1 MAKHGTMRSEVK
13 GGVATLFLD
22 RPDKKNALSTELFED
37 LVETLAQWRRDD
49 SVAAVVITGTEEY
62 FSAGLDLDTMNWKS
76 EEERLRWYDA
86 TYYGYLELL
95 EYPKPTI
102 AAVAGPTF
110 GGGCDIAVFCD
121 IRISS
126 PNAKFGFPQI
136 RFGLTPFVDP
146 LQRIVGQSQAKLLVL
161 TGRRI
166 NAQEALRIGLVSE
179 VTPVGELR
187 GRALTLAKQIA
198 EMGPELAKI
207 FKGVALRASNM
218 DHLGALQY
226 ELTVTHDLLQR
237 GIFRERIA
245 RGFDRLK
252 AGDSV
257 AIERAGKS

>member
-1 MAKHGTMRSEVK
+1 MAKHGTMRTEIND
-13 GGVATLFLD
+13 GVATIFLD

-37 LVETLAQWRRDD
+37 LVETLTAWRRDD
-49 SVAAVVITGTEEY
+49 SVAVVVITGTEEY

-76 EEERLRWYDA
+76 EADRLRWYDA

-121 IRISS
+121 IRVSS
-126 PNAKFGFPQI
+126 ANAKFGFPQI

-166 NAQEALRIGLVSE
+166 AAEEALRIGLIDQIA
-179 VTPVGELR
+179 PAGELLAAAQALAAEIASTTTATVVR
-187 GRALTLAKQIA
+187 TTEMLRRSWAMDPMAAYVYGHVQYRDVHWNPGISERMLTARAKV
-198 EMGPELAKI
+198 GS
-207 FKGVALRASNM
+207 GSR
-218 DHLGALQY
+218 
-226 ELTVTHDLLQR
+226 
-237 GIFRERIA
+237 
-245 RGFDRLK
+245 
-252 AGDSV
+252 
-257 AIERAGKS
+257 